1 MRVSRLLGVVVAHAI
16 RSALSLGPSCPPAAR
31 PGANPRARHFHIA
44 KAGGTTV
51 RSIVVYR
58 YRGRELH
65 GAGKGTLADYA
76 RNCLDGSCPIVT
88 WLREPASKVCSNF
101 FYLRTLAAR
110 SNARWVRRARCETL
124 GEHVSRAHAWHNHQY
139 AQLIVG
145 MPLGRCG
152 IASDD
157 GGNPTVG
164 SNATNDGGA
173 ERRFEAP
180 ADLRRGAAI
189 EAVCPAGADAFRE
202 RVREILDAQGMFVG
216 VLELFDASL
225 LAMQRELGYESV

>member
-1 MRVSRLLGVVVAHAI
+1 M
-16 RSALSLGPSCPPAAR
+16 
-31 PGANPRARHFHIA
+31 
-44 KAGGTTV
+44 

-76 RNCLDGSCPIVT
+76 RECLDASCPIVT
-88 WLREPASKVCSNF
+88 WLREPASKVSSNF

-110 SNARWVRRARCETL
+110 SNARWV
-124 GEHVSRAHAWHNHQY
+124 
-139 AQLIVG
+139 
-145 MPLGRCG
+145 GR
-152 IASDD
+152 
-157 GGNPTVG
+157 
-164 SNATNDGGA
+164 A

-180 ADLRRGAAI
+180 ADLRRGVAI

-202 RVREILDAQGMFVG
+202 RVREILDARGLFVG

-225 LAMQRELGYESV
+225 LAMQRELGYASV

>member
-1 MRVSRLLGVVVAHAI
+1 MRVSRLLGVVVARAVHA
-16 RSALSLGPSCPPAAR
+16 ALSLNSSCPPAAAPR
-31 PGANPRARHFHIA
+31 ANPRARHFHIA

-76 RNCLDGSCPIVT
+76 RECLDASCPIVT
-88 WLREPASKVCSNF
+88 WLREPASKVSSNF

-110 SNARWVRRARCETL
+110 SNARWVRRAKCETL
-124 GEHVSRAHAWHNHQY
+124 DEHVARAHAWHNHQY

-152 IASDD
+152 NASDD
-157 GGNPTVG
+157 GGN
-164 SNATNDGGA
+164 ATDDGGA

-180 ADLRRGAAI
+180 ADLRRGVAI

-202 RVREILDAQGMFVG
+202 RVREILDARGLFVG

-225 LAMQRELGYESV
+225 LAMQRELGYASV

>member
-1 MRVSRLLGVVVAHAI
+1 MRVSRLLGVVVARAVHA
-16 RSALSLGPSCPPAAR
+16 ALSLNSSCPPATAPR
-31 PGANPRARHFHIA
+31 ANPRARHFHIA

-76 RNCLDGSCPIVT
+76 RDCLDASCPIVT

-110 SNARWVRRARCETL
+110 SNARWVRRAKCETL
-124 GEHVSRAHAWHNHQY
+124 DEHVARAHAWHNHQY

-145 MPLGRCG
+145 MPLGRCDAG
-152 IASDD
+152 GRAD
-157 GGNPTVG
+157 GR
-164 SNATNDGGA
+164 A

-180 ADLRRGAAI
+180 ADLRRGVAI

-202 RVREILDAQGMFVG
+202 RVREILDARGLFVG

-225 LAMQRELGYESV
+225 LAMQRELGYASV